1 MRPFFPFVETVCVG
15 IICFRLLI
23 ARVGRVALIR
33 PSEMGE
39 RFSLCLLDF
48 SREGTYSGVR
58 RHFRLTS

>member
-1 MRPFFPFVETVCVG
+1 MGPFFHFMETVGVG

-39 RFSLCLLDF
+39 RFGLCVLDF
-48 SREGTYSGVR
+48 VR
-58 RHFRLTS
+58 RRELQPC